1 MITVTG
7 KYYLKA
13 DNVKVLCHDK
23 CISTLCMEPVRT
35 TMVQFIKYIKIS
47 LNNTISF
54 TLRLTMH
61 SQVNKF
67 VVKAFFG
74 KGKKKK
80 A

>member
-47 LNNTISF
+47 LNNTISIKMVEF
-54 TLRLTMH
+54 FFFYSET
-61 SQVNKF
+61 NY
-67 VVKAFFG
+67 AFSSE
-74 KGKKKK
+74 
-80 A
+80 